1 MMEARELVSVE
12 ENSKIEEFRTGDT
25 VRVGIKVREGER
37 ERIQDFQ
44 GVVIRNRK
52 GDSDGSFTV
61 RRVSFEVGVERTFLR
76 RSPMID
82 SVSVV
87 RRGKVRRARI
97 YYIRGRSGRS
107 ARIKERR

>member
-1 MMEARELVSVE
+1 M
-12 ENSKIEEFRTGDT
+12 
-25 VRVGIKVREGER
+25 
-37 ERIQDFQ
+37 
-44 GVVIRNRK
+44 IRNRK
-52 GDSDGSFTV
+52 GDSDVSFTV

-76 RSPMID
+76 RSPMFD

-87 RRGKVRRARI
+87 RRGKVRRSRI